1 MEGTVVLRL
10 GFLIL
15 TAMLAMSSLA
25 RAQNLRIPP
34 TPQQS
39 AYAAKLGW
47 KPAAEQ
53 LGKALRA
60 GYTPGKPGLAGAVG
74 SPAFQSWL
82 LLQRWC
88 ELLSR
93 DSQDE
98 LARYLSHFFVLDDS
112 RGDRLTFLPSGWTM
126 PENAKPVPA
135 DTIRRLVDDADSRS
149 TTLAR
154 LLPTASVSSR
164 ISLTGD
170 VQTATNLQSAETF
183 SPPAG
188 TIADGLKPEFL
199 AAMAGDEAFLRAFF
213 ANLSDRDCAPLVLRI
228 LQDIWSANPQKW
240 PAYRNLAI
248 ALALVRDQKPPAWWP
263 HDQVQ
268 PSKVPANTATPVEEF
283 NFWVAS
289 NESQRLYTDLRR
301 LDPEQLKFVV
311 DAPVAQSELEWAQ
324 KNARF
329 PRGDFGRA
337 FSSINYRYDRLSSGA
352 LSWNEGPYTLEA
364 IRDRGGICVDQ
375 AYFAMLAG
383 KGRGLPTLFF
393 TGQGKDGGHAWFGY
407 LKNESRWDMD
417 CGRYVNQNYA
427 VGEALDPQT
436 WLPINDHELA
446 SLAESFRRTPAYLA
460 SQADLAM
467 AQLFQNAGD
476 NARAL
481 AAIDSAIGICPQN
494 DLAWQAKGELL
505 DATHAS
511 VAAQR
516 AFHEAA
522 LKQFVNNGDIKIVH
536 QRALAGLAR
545 TAGNE
550 AEAQQIEAQ
559 IISQNRRTRS
569 DLSVGVGA
577 DRLFALVKAGK
588 YDDAMTAYRDL
599 LGRIGRTSGG
609 NFYYEI
615 VSPFARALAQS
626 GDRAGAKRSLELARN
641 ALRPEAGSILDSDLR
656 SLEKEFAAAS
666 SKASGR

>member
-1 MEGTVVLRL
+1 MEETVVLRL
-10 GFLIL
+10 GFMIL
-15 TAMLAMSSLA
+15 TGLVAASPLV

-47 KPAAEQ
+47 KPAAAQ
-53 LGKALRA
+53 LGKTLRA
-60 GYTPGKPGLAGAVG
+60 GYTPGKSGLAGAAG

-98 LARYLSHFFVLDDS
+98 LARYFGNFFVLDGSHD
-112 RGDRLTFLPSGWTM
+112 DRLTFLPSGWPM
-126 PENAKPVPA
+126 PDDAKPAPA
-135 DTIRRLVDDADSRS
+135 DTIRRLVSDADSRA

-154 LLPTASVSSR
+154 LLPPVSAASR
-164 ISLTGD
+164 ISLSGD
-170 VQTATNLQSAETF
+170 AKAAGNLQSGEPF
-183 SPPAG
+183 SPPPG
-188 TIADGLKPEFL
+188 TLADGLKPEFL
-199 AAMAGDEAFLRAFF
+199 AAMTGDEAFLRAFF
-213 ANLSDRDCAPLVLRI
+213 ANLSDRDCTPLVLRI

-248 ALALVRDQKPPAWWP
+248 ALAVVRDQKPPIWWP

-268 PSKVPANTATPVEEF
+268 PSNIPSNTATPVEEF

-289 NESQRLYTDLRR
+289 NEGQKLYTDLRR
-301 LDPEQLKFVV
+301 LDPELLKFVI

-337 FSSINYRYDRLSSGA
+337 FSSINYRTDRLSSGA
-352 LSWNEGPYTLEA
+352 LSWNEGAYTLAA

-375 AYFAMLAG
+375 AYFAMLSG

-407 LKNESRWDMD
+407 LKNENRWDMD

-446 SLAESFRRTPAYLA
+446 SLAESFRRTPAYVA

-467 AQLFQNAGD
+467 ARLFQNAGD
-476 NARAL
+476 NTRAL
-481 AAIDSAIGICPQN
+481 AATDSAIGICPRN
-494 DLAWQAKGELL
+494 DLAWQAKGDLL
-505 DATHAS
+505 DTTRAS

-522 LKQFVNNGDIKIVH
+522 LKQFANNSDIKILH

-545 TAGNE
+545 SGGDE
-550 AEAQQIEAQ
+550 SGAQQIESQ
-559 IISQNRRTRS
+559 IISQNRRSRS
-569 DLSVGVGA
+569 DLSVSAGA

-588 YDDAMTAYRDL
+588 LDEATAAYRDL
-599 LGRIGRTSGG
+599 LARIGRTSGG
-609 NFYYEI
+609 NFYYDI
-615 VSPFARALAQS
+615 VAPFVRALAQS
-626 GDRAGAKRSLELARN
+626 GDRAGAKRSVELARN
-641 ALRPEAGSILDSDLR
+641 TLRPEAGSILDSELR
-656 SLEKEFAAAS
+656 GLEKDVTPTGSAT
-666 SKASGR
+666 GR